1 MMTRLCADDVQALAD
16 RLFSLGIS
24 GISTLSRR
32 DQADLIAASRS
43 LRALLRH
50 YELATGRQIQT
61 VLLAGRGL

>member
-1 MMTRLCADDVQALAD
+1 MMMKLDGDDVQALAD

-32 DQADLIAASRS
+32 DQADVIAASRT

-61 VLLAGRGL
+61 VLLAGRGI